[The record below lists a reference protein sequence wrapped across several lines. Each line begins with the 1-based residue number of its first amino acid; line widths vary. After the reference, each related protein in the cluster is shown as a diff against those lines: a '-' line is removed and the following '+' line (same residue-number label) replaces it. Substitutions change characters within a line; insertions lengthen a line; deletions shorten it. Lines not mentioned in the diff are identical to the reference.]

1 MSSIQSAARRAGET
15 AIINMG
21 LLYLGPHL
29 SYQADWL
36 NTSLATIRWIHR
48 GAAVSFAIMTAFHV
62 AVLRPSQ
69 SPFTW
74 PLTAQCYG
82 VIAALALAATLVL
95 CIRPLRR
102 PSFELFLRT
111 HQFLAVGSLYAI
123 GMHVR
128 NSRDAVARFGAIGI
142 AVCFVASGTGQVLQV
157 LVRHCFFYH
166 GLPRARIVQV
176 CHVVRISVD
185 TSVPITVRAGQYVN
199 VYMPGVSF
207 WSWLQSHPFTVAAV
221 QRRGPGTTLELMVE
235 PRRGWTSKLV
245 SRARNVGLGDEP
257 LSGQQLYIAFFSGPH
272 GRTIDVDNYSVVVM
286 VASGWGVIAQIPYLQ
301 HLISGYNNS
310 TTKVRRIHLIWQLS
324 AVDDGVPAEDL
335 LNQALLEDTLDNG
348 YILRI
353 SVHYCHGRLSPEER
367 HPGQRVT
374 FFEGVADWHNL
385 INDELRQPLVLPEHQ
400 HKEVSNDL
408 APKPHVS
415 AFVTERRRVVVMVS
429 AAELIRRQVRDA
441 CKPHLSPQLRLVELD
456 YQPN

>member
-1 MSSIQSAARRAGET
+1 MT
-15 AIINMG
+15 
-21 LLYLGPHL
+21 LLIL
-29 SYQADWL
+29 SQ
-36 NTSLATIRWIHR
+36 
-48 GAAVSFAIMTAFHV
+48 
-62 AVLRPSQ
+62 
-69 SPFTW
+69 
-74 PLTAQCYG
+74 
-82 VIAALALAATLVL
+82 AALALAATLVL

-324 AVDDGVPAEDL
+324 AVGMLYRTKHMGENADSSRRRCTRGGSAQPSTVGRYFGQRL
-335 LNQALLEDTLDNG
+335 RKLWTCRSYL
-348 YILRI
+348 LRI
-353 SVHYCHGRLSPEER
+353 
-367 HPGQRVT
+367 
-374 FFEGVADWHNL
+374 
-385 INDELRQPLVLPEHQ
+385 
-400 HKEVSNDL
+400 
-408 APKPHVS
+408 
-415 AFVTERRRVVVMVS
+415 
-429 AAELIRRQVRDA
+429 
-441 CKPHLSPQLRLVELD
+441 
-456 YQPN
+456 